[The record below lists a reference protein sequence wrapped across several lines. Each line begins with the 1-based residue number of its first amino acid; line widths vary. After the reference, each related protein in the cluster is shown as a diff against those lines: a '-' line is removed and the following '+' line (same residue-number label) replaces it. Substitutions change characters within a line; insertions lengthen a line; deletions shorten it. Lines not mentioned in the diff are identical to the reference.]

1 MRVKELVDESM
12 SVSDTDDQSIKQMIE
27 EINVIDE
34 RVKHIAMVATEQTAK
49 VDVIE
54 QSIQEITAEIKDTS
68 VVSAL
73 F

>member
-12 SVSDTDDQSIKQMIE
+12 SVSDTADQSIKQMIE

-54 QSIQEITAEIKDTS
+54 QSIQEITAEIKTL
-68 VVSAL
+68 V
-73 F
+73 